1 MESLKARLKHFC
13 FVQEWMPVTVKMEET
28 LSNESKQ
35 STLGVKREPDCSDQ
49 ENDPLSS
56 RRKKRAKINSASHKN
71 NKQKQKPRVVA
82 EVVQQSENVIIFQL
96 DDRQGDDHFDD
107 DFYQV
112 HRRSKQQIVSNSQ
125 GRNLGCSVGFGITSC
140 ISSTQGIG
148 LGGDRLRYLKAS
160 LTNTNDN

>member
-112 HRRSKQQIVSNSQ
+112 HRRSKQQM
-125 GRNLGCSVGFGITSC
+125 LC
-140 ISSTQGIG
+140 ISTCMHAW
-148 LGGDRLRYLKAS
+148 LKAIKS
-160 LTNTNDN
+160 A